1 MNTKKYV
8 LFVSGGSTLLVLTL
22 FYIGSNSCYANPFC
36 NDTFLI
42 LFLIPLPLFFLSL
55 ITYRMRDEIFHAWW
69 SFARWWVLVI
79 IAVTLFLNMVGSG
92 GGLGIGGAIS
102 SGFNILVLSIF
113 YAILIVGSLVKIVG
127 KHKQLK

>member
-55 ITYRMRDEIFHAWW
+55 FTYRMKDEVFRAWW
-69 SFARWWVLVI
+69 NFARWWVLVI
-79 IAVTLFLNMVGSG
+79 FIATLLLNNLSG
-92 GGLGIGGAIS
+92 GGTIGMDKDFTA
-102 SGFNILVLSIF
+102 FILIIF
-113 YAILIVGSLVKIVG
+113 YSILILGSLVKIIG
-127 KHKQLK
+127 KHRELKQGK